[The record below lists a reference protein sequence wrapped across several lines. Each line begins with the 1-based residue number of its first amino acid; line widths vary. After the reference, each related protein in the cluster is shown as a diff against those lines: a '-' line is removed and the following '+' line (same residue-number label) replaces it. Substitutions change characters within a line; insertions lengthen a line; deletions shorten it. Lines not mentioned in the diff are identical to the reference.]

1 MKNDSLL
8 KLVRN
13 KKTIFSASDLSL
25 IWEIKDKNYLKT
37 KIYRLV
43 KSKDLFRIKK
53 GIYSLNKDYDPK
65 ELASKLVKPSYVSL
79 QTVLAEEGI
88 VFQYDSTTYSLGQK
102 KFEILIGRQK
112 YVYYQIKD
120 DILLNSKGIT
130 RKRGYNIASKE
141 RAVCDILY
149 LDNNF
154 YFDNLDSL
162 DWGLI
167 FKIAEIYQS
176 RNLISYLKKLRKNYA
191 R

>member
-1 MKNDSLL
+1 MKNDSVL

-25 IWEIKDKNYLKT
+25 IWGIKDKNYLKT

-53 GIYSLNKDYDPK
+53 GIYSLNKDYDSK
-65 ELASKLVKPSYVSL
+65 ELASKLIKPSYISL

-88 VFQYDSTTYSLGQK
+88 IFQYDSTVYSLGQK

-112 YVYYQIKD
+112 YVYHQIKD
-120 DILLNSKGIT
+120 DILLNSKGII
-130 RKRGYNIASKE
+130 RKRRYNIASKE
-141 RAVCDILY
+141 RAVCDMLY

-154 YFDNLDSL
+154 YFDNLDNL

-167 FKIAEIYQS
+167 FEIAEIYPS
-176 RNLISYLKKLRKNYA
+176 RNLIKYLKNLRKNYA
-191 R
+191 